1 MAQLAI
7 REYDAKRMFAEFS
20 SSLYPGY
27 LIQNEADIA
36 AFEKQ
41 QINSQVT
48 WVIKPDQLFGKRGKY
63 GLIGVNIDVASI
75 RKWWSEHHQQNTT
88 IGKQDGLLTT
98 FLIEPF
104 VTHTSEYYV
113 AIKTERDHD
122 IIYFSSAGGIEVEE
136 NWDQVQEMRIPL
148 GIGHHTGFCHPAR
161 SRHPEGTEAQD
172 PSQESRSRAT
182 IPPG

>member
-1 MAQLAI
+1 MAQIAI

-27 LIQNEADIA
+27 LIESEEDID
-36 AFEKQ
+36 AFATKEMGSNK
-41 QINSQVT
+41 T
-48 WVIKPDQLFGKRGKY
+48 WAIKPDQLFGKRGKY
-63 GLIGVNIDVASI
+63 GLIGVNMNIANI
-75 RKWWSEHHQQNTT
+75 RKWWSEHNQKVAT

-104 VTHTSEYYV
+104 VPHTEEYYV

-122 IIYFSSAGGIEVEE
+122 VIYFSTAGGIEVEE
-136 NWDQVQEMRIPL
+136 NWETVQEMKIPL
-148 GIGHHTGFCHPAR
+148 GF
-161 SRHPEGTEAQD
+161 SHPEVSGAQD
-172 PSQESRSRAT
+172 PSQESRSRAI

>member
-7 REYDAKRMFAEFS
+7 REYDAKRMFAEFTS
-20 SSLYPGY
+20 SVYRGY
-27 LIQNEADIA
+27 LIECEKDIDSFA
-36 AFEKQ
+36 KKETGSD
-41 QINSQVT
+41 IT

-63 GLIGVNIDVASI
+63 GLIGVNLNIASI
-75 RKWWSEHHQQNTT
+75 RKWWSEHDQQKTT

-104 VTHTSEYYV
+104 VPHTDEYYV

-122 IIYFSSAGGIEVEE
+122 VIYFSTAGGIEVEE
-136 NWDQVQEMRIPL
+136 NWETVQELRVPL
-148 GIGHHTGFCHPAR
+148 ELCHPAS
-161 SRHPEGTEAQD
+161 SRHPEGSEAQD